1 MMCRVVWLEET
12 ARTTRRLRR
21 NKSVSEIVEFHLL
34 LVCGRKT
41 LALYKCPIGVDGLT
55 EDRSA
60 LQLLDGVLCIF
71 VAFILYKGV
80 SLSIITKFSRY
91 LYETRS
97 AILVHV
103 EILYTTIFGAD
114 IQQILFLC
122 LFMNIRY
129 KDNPSLNSYAVKRKK
144 NRIQGQGP
152 LPVVSILSKRPAR
165 PSIRRFLSSP
175 FNS

>member
-1 MMCRVVWLEET
+1 MRRVVWLEET

-71 VAFILYKGV
+71 VAFILYKGI

-114 IQQILFLC
+114 IQ
-122 LFMNIRY
+122 
-129 KDNPSLNSYAVKRKK
+129 
-144 NRIQGQGP
+144 
-152 LPVVSILSKRPAR
+152 
-165 PSIRRFLSSP
+165 
-175 FNS
+175 